1 MIRWLPSALADVAT
15 IYGYVVDHD
24 PDAARRMVAKIF
36 VAPARLDTF
45 PKSGTERPDIA
56 KGLRSIAA
64 GKYIILY
71 RLHAAD
77 VEIVRVLHGARD
89 LAAAFAA
96 GL

>member
-1 MIRWLPSALADVAT
+1 MIRWLPSAVADVAT
-15 IYGYVVDHD
+15 IYGYIVDHD

-36 VAPARLDTF
+36 AAPARLEAF
-45 PKSGTERPDIA
+45 PMSGSERADIA
-56 KGLRSIAA
+56 KGLRSVAA
-64 GKYIILY
+64 GKYVILY
-71 RLHAAD
+71 RLHVTD